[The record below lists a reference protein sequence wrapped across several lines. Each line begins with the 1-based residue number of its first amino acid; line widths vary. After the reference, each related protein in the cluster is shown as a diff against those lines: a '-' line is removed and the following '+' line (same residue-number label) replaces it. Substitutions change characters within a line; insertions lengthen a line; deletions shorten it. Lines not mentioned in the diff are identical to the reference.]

1 MVRLAKS
8 WSRRFRKRVSS
19 ENYVFLLVMFL
30 GVFYVSLVLSTWF
43 LLFVFFSIGLPSK
56 PMIRIRKLFEI
67 MVLPVPKAKEIKRE
81 AKLAKGFMV
90 IVKKKLNRDVL
101 CRSVP
106 FRKLMASVFEQ
117 DDSQEVW
124 S

>member
-1 MVRLAKS
+1 ML
-8 WSRRFRKRVSS
+8 
-19 ENYVFLLVMFL
+19 
-30 GVFYVSLVLSTWF
+30 
-43 LLFVFFSIGLPSK
+43 
-56 PMIRIRKLFEI
+56 
-67 MVLPVPKAKEIKRE
+67 LPVHKGKEIKRE

-106 FRKLMASVFEQ
+106 FRKLMASVFSPDESQ
-117 DDSQEVW
+117 DSQEVW

>member
-1 MVRLAKS
+1 
-8 WSRRFRKRVSS
+8 
-19 ENYVFLLVMFL
+19 
-30 GVFYVSLVLSTWF
+30 
-43 LLFVFFSIGLPSK
+43 
-56 PMIRIRKLFEI
+56 MIRIRKLFEI

-101 CRSVP
+101 CRSGP

-124 S
+124 SSENPGLLKTKCVFNMF